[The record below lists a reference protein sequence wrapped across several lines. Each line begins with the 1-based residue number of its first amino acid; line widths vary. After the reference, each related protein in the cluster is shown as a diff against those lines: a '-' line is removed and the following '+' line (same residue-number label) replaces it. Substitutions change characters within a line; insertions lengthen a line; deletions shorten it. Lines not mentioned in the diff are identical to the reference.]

1 MVFTADLP
9 DAQIRRTKGTVSGVM
24 WSYFAR
30 RVVIGIPTLWAI
42 ITVCF
47 LLMRLTPGGP
57 FDGEAPVPPAILAN
71 LRALYHLDDP
81 LWRQYLDY
89 FANLLRGDFGPSF
102 KYRDFS
108 VTTLIAQGFPVSLQN
123 GFSALVLTV
132 FIGVPLGIVAALSQN
147 TRRDY
152 IVSAAAMTG
161 IVIPNFVMGHVLIL
175 VFGVWLKDSVFHL
188 PAGGWADGAIAN
200 RILPVLCLAL
210 PYIAYLVRITR
221 GSMIEAMRANYVR
234 TARAKGLPFHLVVL
248 RHALKAALMPVV
260 TFLGPATAFLLT
272 GSMVVE
278 TIFQIPGIGRYFVQG
293 ALNRDYTLVM
303 GVTILSAALVIAMN
317 LIVDLVYSLLDP
329 KVRYESTS

>member
-1 MVFTADLP
+1 
-9 DAQIRRTKGTVSGVM
+9 M

-30 RVVIGIPTLWAI
+30 RVAIGIPTLWVI

-47 LLMRLTPGGP
+47 FLMRLTPGGP
-57 FDGEAPVPPAILAN
+57 FDFDAPVPAEILAN
-71 LRALYHLDDP
+71 LRAQYHLDDP
-81 LWRQYLDY
+81 LWRQYLTY
-89 FANLLRGDFGPSF
+89 LENLLRGDFGPSF
-102 KYRDFS
+102 KYRDFT

-123 GFSALVLTV
+123 GFSALVLAV
-132 FIGVPLGIVAALSQN
+132 LIGVPLGMVAALAQN

-152 IVSAAAMTG
+152 VVSAVAMTG
-161 IVIPNFVMGHVLIL
+161 IVIPNFVMGHMLIL

-188 PAGGWADGAIAN
+188 PAGGWDNGALAN
-200 RILPVLCLAL
+200 RILPVFCLAL
-210 PYIAYLVRITR
+210 PYVAYLVRITR

-234 TARAKGLPFHLVVL
+234 TARAKGLPFRVVVL
-248 RHALKAALMPVV
+248 RHALKSALMPVV

-317 LIVDLVYSLLDP
+317 IVVDMIYGLLDP
-329 KVRYESTS
+329 KVRYDGR